1 LFVWLYFWIFFKKIK
16 LFFWYFWIVL
26 MCWYKNKNIILKYFQ
41 VKNTLKNS
49 IYNILKYTLKLE
61 REVVRR
67 EKKEN
72 DVFPFFPMTSFF
84 FVFFF
89 FSFLFS
95 PSFCQLLLSWSLV
108 FVIFFYYLSPFS
120 FLILFFSPHKFHGFW
135 NLNPLWEIAFFFSF
149 YIYF

>member
-108 FVIFFYYLSPFS
+108 FVIFFFIIWVHFLS
-120 FLILFFSPHKFHGFW
+120 W
-135 NLNPLWEIAFFFSF
+135 FFFLALINSMGF
-149 YIYF
+149 GS